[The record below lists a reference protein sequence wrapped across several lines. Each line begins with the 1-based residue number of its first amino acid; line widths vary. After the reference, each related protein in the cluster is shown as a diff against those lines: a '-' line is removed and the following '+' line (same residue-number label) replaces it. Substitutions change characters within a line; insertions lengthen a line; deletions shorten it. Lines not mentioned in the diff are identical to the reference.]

1 LVRLVLN
8 ILFFL
13 ASLLC
18 IFAAPTFRLWIF
30 SVAISEFSWPF
41 VLASAL
47 LLLWSVSK
55 KKFQT
60 INVTLATVS
69 FITFSIP
76 LLLAYKIGKT
86 LPVELASKLGG
97 PPRRESVFR
106 FTNIFKKT
114 KLLPYETM
122 TYSRAA
128 GEELTLDFYQSRKR
142 GKRPCIVVIHGGSW
156 RGGNSQQLPELN
168 SELARHG
175 FHVASVNY
183 RLAPKY
189 KSPAPIED
197 IDAAMRYLKNHSR
210 ELKIDT
216 NNFILLGRSAGAQLA
231 LVAAYTLPTENI
243 RGVINFYGPT
253 DMVLGY
259 YEPASPYV
267 MDSRKLLEDFLGP
280 YSKAPQNYLL
290 SSPVE
295 VVSRSRKS
303 IPTLIIHGRND
314 ALVPIEHGERLKQR
328 LAASHIPHF
337 MLTLPWATH
346 GCDYTLN
353 GPSGQLTTF
362 AVEYFAKAVVRPLGL
377 DIEISRSFKVGKSST
392 PGAFGSLDN

>member
-8 ILFFL
+8 IIFFL

-18 IFAAPTFRLWIF
+18 VFAAPTFRLWIF
-30 SVAISEFSWPF
+30 SIAISEFCWAFILVSM
-41 VLASAL
+41 L
-47 LLLWSVSK
+47 LLAWSIAK

-60 INVTLATVS
+60 INITLATVS

-76 LLLAYKIGKT
+76 LLLAYRIGKT
-86 LPVELASKLGG
+86 LPTELALKLGG
-97 PPRRESVFR
+97 EPIKESVFR
-106 FTNIFKKT
+106 VTKIFST
-114 KLLPYETM
+114 TELLPYETM
-122 TYSRAA
+122 TYSQTA
-128 GEELTLDFYQSRKR
+128 GEELTLDFYQSVRNGR
-142 GKRPCIVVIHGGSW
+142 RPCIVVVHGGSW

-168 SELARHG
+168 SELARQG
-175 FHVASVNY
+175 FQVASVNY

-189 KSPAPIED
+189 KNPAPIED
-197 IDAAMRYLKNHSR
+197 IDAAIKYLKNHSR

-253 DMVLGY
+253 DMVFGY
-259 YEPASPYV
+259 TDPASYFI
-267 MDSRKLLEDFLGP
+267 MDSRRVLEDFLGP
-280 YSKAPQNYLL
+280 YSKVPQNYVA

-303 IPTLIIHGRND
+303 VPTLTIHGRND
-314 ALVPIEHGERLKQR
+314 ALVSIEHGERLQRR
-328 LAASHIPHF
+328 LAAAHIPHY
-337 MLTLPWATH
+337 MLALPWATH

-353 GPSGQLTTF
+353 GPSGQLSTF
-362 AVEYFAKAVVRPLGL
+362 AVGYFAKAVVKPL
-377 DIEISRSFKVGKSST
+377 DIDIQISRSATVAKPSAPEV
-392 PGAFGSLDN
+392 FGSSGN